1 MAVTNASNASTSASG
16 APFSDSWTAWTKH
29 LGVSMGVATCR
40 TVWGDSIG
48 LHSTV
53 QTVGGWRALQRSS

>member
-1 MAVTNASNASTSASG
+1 MAVTNASNASTSASAALFG
-16 APFSDSWTAWTKH
+16 DSWTASKH

-53 QTVGGWRALQRSS
+53 QTVG